1 MISSTDEPSDHSRVV
16 KPKVRKEQLKEVVDG
31 GLLNL
36 LTKETFTFFDR
47 FNIKRDFLRQ
57 HPNTWPQNNDFQEGM
72 KIVKTLKVVNDM
84 AERGVKLITD
94 FNNLLTQDEDQKQYV
109 LQVVSKCRALYP
121 DVSKTTLTKALE

>member
-1 MISSTDEPSDHSRVV
+1 M
-16 KPKVRKEQLKEVVDG
+16 
-31 GLLNL
+31 LNL